1 MSGHSK
7 WSTIK
12 HQKGVTDARRGQLFT
27 KLAREITVAARQGGG
42 DADTNFRLR
51 LAAQKA
57 RENNMPQDNVDR
69 AIKRGA
75 GGGEGGGDLEEALYE
90 GYGPGGVA
98 IMLQALTD
106 NRKRTVSDVRSSF
119 TRAGGS
125 LGEAGCVSWNFESRG
140 VVTAEVDPD
149 MGEEIALAAIDAG
162 AEDFNLDGSFLEIYT
177 GFENLEALRS
187 SMEEQGVNVTSAELS
202 MVPRNTVML
211 DARAADQTLRL
222 LDHPGRTG
230 RRPEG
235 VFERRL
241 PGRGPGEVR
250 ELSGRR
256 VFTQNGRDARS
267 RLVIGVGCLSR
278 LPS

>member
-42 DADTNFRLR
+42 DPDSNFRLR
-51 LAAQKA
+51 LAVQKA

-140 VVTAEVDPD
+140 VVTAEVDAD

-162 AEDFNLDGSFLEIYT
+162 AEDFKLDGSFLELYT
-177 GFENLEALRS
+177 VHENLETLRS
-187 SMEEQGVNVTSAELS
+187 AMQEQGVNVTSAELS

-211 DARAADQTLRL
+211 DARVADQTLRL
-222 LDHPGRTG
+222 LDILEELDDVQKVYTNADFPD
-230 RRPEG
+230 
-235 VFERRL
+235 
-241 PGRGPGEVR
+241 EVL
-250 ELSGRR
+250 EKYKG
-256 VFTQNGRDARS
+256 
-267 RLVIGVGCLSR
+267 
-278 LPS
+278 

>member
-42 DADTNFRLR
+42 DADSNFRLR
-51 LAAQKA
+51 LAVQKA

-149 MGEEIALAAIDAG
+149 LGEEIALAAIDAG
-162 AEDFNLDGSFLEIYT
+162 AEDFNLDGSFLEVYT
-177 GFENLEALRS
+177 SFENLESLRS
-187 SMEEQGVNVTSAELS
+187 SMEEQGVNVTTAELS
-202 MVPRNTVML
+202 MVPRNTVAL

-222 LDHPGRTG
+222 LDIL
-230 RRPEG
+230 E
-235 VFERRL
+235 
-241 PGRGPGEVR
+241 
-250 ELSGRR
+250 ELDDIQKVYSNADFPDEALEKYG
-256 VFTQNGRDARS
+256 S
-267 RLVIGVGCLSR
+267 
-278 LPS
+278 

>member
-42 DADTNFRLR
+42 DADSNFRLR
-51 LAAQKA
+51 LAVQKA

-149 MGEEIALAAIDAG
+149 LGEEIALAAIDAG
-162 AEDFNLDGSFLEIYT
+162 AEDFNLDGSFLEVYT
-177 GFENLEALRS
+177 SFENLEALRS
-187 SMEEQGVNVTSAELS
+187 SMEEQGVSVTSAELS
-202 MVPRNTVML
+202 MVPRNTIAL

-222 LDHPGRTG
+222 LDIL
-230 RRPEG
+230 E
-235 VFERRL
+235 
-241 PGRGPGEVR
+241 
-250 ELSGRR
+250 ELDDIQKVYSNADFPDEALEKYG
-256 VFTQNGRDARS
+256 S
-267 RLVIGVGCLSR
+267 
-278 LPS
+278 

>member
-42 DADTNFRLR
+42 DADSNFRLR
-51 LAAQKA
+51 LAVQKA

-149 MGEEIALAAIDAG
+149 LGEEIALAAIDAG
-162 AEDFNLDGSFLEIYT
+162 AEDFKLDGSFLEIYT
-177 GFENLEALRS
+177 GWRTWRRS
-187 SMEEQGVNVTSAELS
+187 
-202 MVPRNTVML
+202 
-211 DARAADQTLRL
+211 AA
-222 LDHPGRTG
+222 PW
-230 RRPEG
+230 
-235 VFERRL
+235 
-241 PGRGPGEVR
+241 
-250 ELSGRR
+250 
-256 VFTQNGRDARS
+256 RS
-267 RLVIGVGCLSR
+267 RA
-278 LPS
+278 

>member
-42 DADTNFRLR
+42 DPDSNFRLR
-51 LAAQKA
+51 LAVQKA

-75 GGGEGGGDLEEALYE
+75 GGGDGGGDLEEALYE

-149 MGEEIALAAIDAG
+149 LGEEIALAAIDAG
-162 AEDFNLDGSFLEIYT
+162 AEDFKLDGSFLEIYT
-177 GFENLEALRS
+177 SFENLEALRS
-187 SMEEQGVNVTSAELS
+187 AMEEQGVNVTTAELS

-211 DARAADQTLRL
+211 DARVADQTLRL
-222 LDHPGRTG
+222 LDIL
-230 RRPEG
+230 EELDD
-235 VFERRL
+235 VQKVYSNADL
-241 PGRGPGEVR
+241 PDEALEKYG
-250 ELSGRR
+250 S
-256 VFTQNGRDARS
+256 
-267 RLVIGVGCLSR
+267 
-278 LPS
+278 

>member
-42 DADTNFRLR
+42 DPDSNFRLR
-51 LAAQKA
+51 LAVQKA

-106 NRKRTVSDVRSSF
+106 NRKRTVSDVRSTF

-149 MGEEIALAAIDAG
+149 LGEEVALAAIDAG
-162 AEDFNLDGSFLEIYT
+162 AEDFRLDGSFLELFT
-177 GFENLEALRS
+177 VHENLEALRS
-187 SMEEQGVNVTSAELS
+187 AMQEQGVNVTSAELS

-211 DARAADQTLRL
+211 DARVADQTLRL
-222 LDHPGRTG
+222 LDILEELDDVQKVYTNADFPD
-230 RRPEG
+230 
-235 VFERRL
+235 
-241 PGRGPGEVR
+241 EVL
-250 ELSGRR
+250 EKYKG
-256 VFTQNGRDARS
+256 
-267 RLVIGVGCLSR
+267 
-278 LPS
+278 

>member
-42 DADTNFRLR
+42 DPDSNFRLR
-51 LAAQKA
+51 LAVQKA

-140 VVTAEVDPD
+140 VVTAEVDPNL
-149 MGEEIALAAIDAG
+149 GEEIALAAIDAG
-162 AEDFNLDGSFLEIYT
+162 AEDFKLDGSFLEIYT
-177 GFENLEALRS
+177 GLENLEALRS
-187 SMEEQGVNVTSAELS
+187 AMEEQGVNVTSAELS
-202 MVPRNTVML
+202 MVPRNTIML
-211 DARAADQTLRL
+211 DARVADQTLRL
-222 LDHPGRTG
+222 LDQL
-230 RRPEG
+230 E
-235 VFERRL
+235 
-241 PGRGPGEVR
+241 
-250 ELSGRR
+250 ELDDVQKVYSNADFPDEALEKYG
-256 VFTQNGRDARS
+256 S
-267 RLVIGVGCLSR
+267 
-278 LPS
+278 

>member
-42 DADTNFRLR
+42 DADSNFRLR
-51 LAAQKA
+51 LAVQKA

-149 MGEEIALAAIDAG
+149 LGEEIALAAIDAG
-162 AEDFNLDGSFLEIYT
+162 AEDFNLDGSFLEVYT
-177 GFENLEALRS
+177 SFENLESLRS
-187 SMEEQGVNVTSAELS
+187 SMEGQGVNVTSAELS
-202 MVPRNTVML
+202 MVPRNTVAL

-222 LDHPGRTG
+222 LDIL
-230 RRPEG
+230 E
-235 VFERRL
+235 
-241 PGRGPGEVR
+241 
-250 ELSGRR
+250 ELDDIQKVYSNADFPDEALEKYG
-256 VFTQNGRDARS
+256 S
-267 RLVIGVGCLSR
+267 
-278 LPS
+278 

>member
-42 DADTNFRLR
+42 DADSNFRLR
-51 LAAQKA
+51 LAVQKA

-162 AEDFNLDGSFLEIYT
+162 AEDFNLDGTFLEVYT
-177 GFENLEALRS
+177 SFENLEALRS

-202 MVPRNTVML
+202 MVPRNTVAL

-222 LDHPGRTG
+222 LDIL
-230 RRPEG
+230 E
-235 VFERRL
+235 
-241 PGRGPGEVR
+241 
-250 ELSGRR
+250 ELDDVQKVYSNADFPDEALEKYG
-256 VFTQNGRDARS
+256 S
-267 RLVIGVGCLSR
+267 
-278 LPS
+278 

>member
-42 DADTNFRLR
+42 DPDSNFRLR
-51 LAAQKA
+51 LAVQKA
-57 RENNMPQDNVDR
+57 RENNMPLDNVDR
-69 AIKRGA
+69 AIKRGV
-75 GGGEGGGDLEEALYE
+75 GGGDGGGDLEEALYE

-106 NRKRTVSDVRSSF
+106 NRKRTVSDVRASF

-149 MGEEIALAAIDAG
+149 LGEEIALAAIDAG
-162 AEDFNLDGSFLEIYT
+162 AEDFQLDGSFLEVYT
-177 GFENLEALRS
+177 AFENLEALRS
-187 SMEEQGVNVTSAELS
+187 AMEEQGVNVTSAELS
-202 MVPRNTVML
+202 MVPRNTVSL
-211 DARAADQTLRL
+211 EARVADQTLRL
-222 LDHPGRTG
+222 LDHLEELDDVQKVYSNADFPD
-230 RRPEG
+230 
-235 VFERRL
+235 
-241 PGRGPGEVR
+241 EVL
-250 ELSGRR
+250 ENYKG
-256 VFTQNGRDARS
+256 
-267 RLVIGVGCLSR
+267 
-278 LPS
+278 

>member
-42 DADTNFRLR
+42 DPDSNFRLR
-51 LAAQKA
+51 LAVQKA

-106 NRKRTVSDVRSSF
+106 NRKRTVSDVRSTF

-149 MGEEIALAAIDAG
+149 MGEEVALAAIDAG
-162 AEDFNLDGSFLEIYT
+162 AEDFRLDGSFLELFT
-177 GFENLEALRS
+177 VHENLEALRS
-187 SMEEQGVNVTSAELS
+187 AMQEQGVNVTSAELS

-211 DARAADQTLRL
+211 DARVADQTLRL
-222 LDHPGRTG
+222 LDILEELDDVQKVYTNADFPD
-230 RRPEG
+230 
-235 VFERRL
+235 
-241 PGRGPGEVR
+241 EVL
-250 ELSGRR
+250 EKYKG
-256 VFTQNGRDARS
+256 
-267 RLVIGVGCLSR
+267 
-278 LPS
+278 

>member
-42 DADTNFRLR
+42 DADSNFRLR
-51 LAAQKA
+51 LAVQKA

-149 MGEEIALAAIDAG
+149 LGEEIALAAIDAG
-162 AEDFNLDGSFLEIYT
+162 AEDFNLDGSFLEVYT
-177 GFENLEALRS
+177 SFENLEVLRS
-187 SMEEQGVNVTSAELS
+187 SMEEQGVKVTSAELS
-202 MVPRNTVML
+202 MVPRNTIAL

-222 LDHPGRTG
+222 LDIL
-230 RRPEG
+230 E
-235 VFERRL
+235 
-241 PGRGPGEVR
+241 
-250 ELSGRR
+250 ELDDIQKVYSNADFPDEALEKYG
-256 VFTQNGRDARS
+256 S
-267 RLVIGVGCLSR
+267 
-278 LPS
+278 

>member
-27 KLAREITVAARQGGG
+27 KLAREITVAARQGG
-42 DADTNFRLR
+42 DSVDTNFRLR
-51 LAAQKA
+51 LAVQKA
-57 RENNMPQDNVDR
+57 RENNMPLDNVDR

-162 AEDFNLDGSFLEIYT
+162 ADDFKLDGSFLEIYT
-177 GFENLEALRS
+177 IHENLEALRS
-187 SMEEQGVNVTSAELS
+187 AMENQGVKVTSAELS

-211 DARAADQTLRL
+211 DSRVADQTLRL
-222 LDHPGRTG
+222 LDHL
-230 RRPEG
+230 E
-235 VFERRL
+235 
-241 PGRGPGEVR
+241 
-250 ELSGRR
+250 ELDDVQKVYTNADFPDEALEQYGS
-256 VFTQNGRDARS
+256 
-267 RLVIGVGCLSR
+267 
-278 LPS
+278 